1 MQNNIMKC
9 YIHKY
14 NIIKSECEAECS
26 ERDRAKYKSNRQ
38 QCSMLGDDSVKAARN
53 AAACNHMI

>member
-14 NIIKSECEAECS
+14 NIIKSECEAECK
-26 ERDRAKYKSNRQ
+26 EHDQAKYKGNRQ
-38 QCSMLGDDSVKAARN
+38 QYSMLRDDSAKAARE
-53 AAACNHMI
+53 AATCNHMI